1 MILIPTVGLLS
12 AWPYGGWSIGDSRK
26 PPIALTSASRM
37 TMATEA
43 SISGVTTPSAP
54 PGNGLL
60 ILLAAMTPEQLEK
73 SRSAVDGIVGFQTV
87 PNGTEKME
95 KFI

>member
-1 MILIPTVGLLS
+1 MAAAESIP
-12 AWPYGGWSIGDSRK
+12 
-26 PPIALTSASRM
+26 
-37 TMATEA
+37 
-43 SISGVTTPSAP
+43 GVPTPSAP

-95 KFI
+95 KLI

>member
-1 MILIPTVGLLS
+1 
-12 AWPYGGWSIGDSRK
+12 
-26 PPIALTSASRM
+26 M
-37 TMATEA
+37 TMATAA
-43 SISGVTTPSAP
+43 SISGVTTSSAP

-60 ILLAAMTPEQLEK
+60 ILLAAMTPEQLEE

-87 PNGTEKME
+87 PNDTEKME